1 MHQQEE
7 EHPDKSDQICKVFKL
22 SNGETII
29 CIVTK
34 ETPSYIEVEV
44 PFRLNMMYTPH
55 GTVNLAIMKWDH
67 TINYDQPIRVYKN
80 SIVAV
85 ADPDV
90 DMYRN
95 YTGMINATPGEAVD
109 DDDETPETGNTEI
122 DKVMTN
128 LLHNFKSDKMH

>member
-1 MHQQEE
+1 MQEKE
-7 EHPDKSDQICKVFKL
+7 QNKSDQICKVFKL

-34 ETPSYIEVEV
+34 ETPSYIEVEG
-44 PFRLNMMYTPH
+44 PFRLNMIYTPH

-67 TINYDQPIRVYKN
+67 TMNYDQPIRVYKN

-95 YTGMINATPGEAVD
+95 YTGMIHATP
-109 DDDETPETGNTEI
+109 DESDEDEDVVNVNTSNTEM
-122 DKVMTN
+122 DKLMTN
-128 LLHNFKSDKMH
+128 MLHNFKSDKIH

>member
-7 EHPDKSDQICKVFKL
+7 ERPDKSDQICKVFKL

>member
-1 MHQQEE
+1 MQQQEQE
-7 EHPDKSDQICKVFKL
+7 QNKPDQICKVFKL

-29 CIVTK
+29 CMVTK

-44 PFRLNMMYTPH
+44 PFRLNMIYTPH

-67 TINYDQPIRVYKN
+67 TMNYDQPIRVYKN

-95 YTGMINATPGEAVD
+95 YTGMINAVPGEPDEEEDESVD
-109 DDDETPETGNTEI
+109 SGNTEI
-122 DKVMTN
+122 DKIMTN
-128 LLHNFKSDKMH
+128 MLHNFKSDKMH